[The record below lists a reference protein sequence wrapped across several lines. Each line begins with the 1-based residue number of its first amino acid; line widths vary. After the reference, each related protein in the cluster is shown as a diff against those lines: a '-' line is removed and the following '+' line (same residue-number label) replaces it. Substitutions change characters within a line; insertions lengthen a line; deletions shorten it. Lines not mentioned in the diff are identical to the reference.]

1 MASRDER
8 KARNIYN
15 ESLRRAQAGDTSSYV
30 QGEMQR
36 YGISD
41 PSTAPFR
48 GSGAGNLNPA
58 IDAGKNYIGGLWG
71 GAQRGLDALT
81 QGVAMA
87 NENESWFRRNA
98 PNTKRHAGV
107 PMNVRESV
115 MTDRGKAFYD
125 KYVKLAG
132 LNPDRKQYYLDQ
144 ADTARRNL
152 QITKRI
158 NYGMGELGLDETP
171 FKGYESYHDG
181 SRFDIDRFSEAMSE
195 YLPGGEEIT
204 EDLTD
209 TIISPDEIET
219 EDAYST
225 FPGGFAD
232 DRIVTGPFPPG
243 IAYPGYNADITITDL
258 PPETF
263 EKPTDEI
270 FGDPEIFNKN
280 FELWTPFGDPSDYPE
295 MFGGAANAYELY
307 KQLEEAHGISE
318 DELLQKM
325 IDEKVI
331 KERIDDELP
340 ILQEPS
346 QLRLEDKV
354 KRMSLEELE
363 GLIEDQEYWSGDRID
378 I

>member
-132 LNPDRKQYYLDQ
+132 LIPDEKQYYLDQ

-171 FKGYESYHDG
+171 FKGYESYDQG
-181 SRFDIDRFSEAMSE
+181 FEGFGPDDLGPRFDIDRFTEAMSS
-195 YLPGGEEIT
+195 YLPEEIT
-204 EDLTD
+204 ESITEEDVPLDLSYT
-209 TIISPDEIET
+209 
-219 EDAYST
+219 
-225 FPGGFAD
+225 
-232 DRIVTGPFPPG
+232 
-243 IAYPGYNADITITDL
+243 
-258 PPETF
+258 PETVW
-263 EKPTDEI
+263 
-270 FGDPEIFNKN
+270 GPE
-280 FELWTPFGDPSDYPE
+280 GDPSIGMAGMEEDTSSDYDWTDLWMTDREDDLLGEEEDLTETITEDDGEKFVLKESKFSQGNLGTEGKYDYSPNLDLNIMNIE
-295 MFGGAANAYELY
+295 DSELRKKATDAAIQFNNMWKSGESDMYELEKLY
-307 KQLEEAHGISE
+307 DAYLAAVEAGA
-318 DELLQKM
+318 Q
-325 IDEKVI
+325 
-331 KERIDDELP
+331 
-340 ILQEPS
+340 
-346 QLRLEDKV
+346 
-354 KRMSLEELE
+354 
-363 GLIEDQEYWSGDRID
+363 
-378 I
+378 

>member
-115 MTDRGKAFYD
+115 MADRDKAFYD

-171 FKGYESYHDG
+171 FKGYESYDQG
-181 SRFDIDRFSEAMSE
+181 FEGFGPDDLGPRFDIDRFTEAMSS
-195 YLPGGEEIT
+195 YLPEEIT
-204 EDLTD
+204 ESITEEDVPLDLSYTPETVWGPEGDPNIIMAGMEPYPDWEPYKDEWYDLQKDIDGVEEDLT
-209 TIISPDEIET
+209 ENIEET
-219 EDAYST
+219 TKT
-225 FPGGFAD
+225 F
-232 DRIVTGPFPPG
+232 
-243 IAYPGYNADITITDL
+243 TDL
-258 PPETF
+258 
-263 EKPTDEI
+263 
-270 FGDPEIFNKN
+270 GDTHSFTEEFN
-280 FELWTPFGDPSDYPE
+280 WGAGDYEDVQEYV
-295 MFGGAANAYELY
+295 NALTQDPDSTWY
-307 KQLEEAHGISE
+307 KMDQ
-318 DELLQKM
+318 DELVKILIKHNR
-325 IDEKVI
+325 I
-331 KERIDDELP
+331 KE
-340 ILQEPS
+340 
-346 QLRLEDKV
+346 K
-354 KRMSLEELE
+354 
-363 GLIEDQEYWSGDRID
+363 
-378 I
+378 

>member
-15 ESLRRAQAGDTSSYV
+15 ESLRRAQVGDTSSYV

-115 MTDRGKAFYD
+115 MADRDKAFYD

-132 LNPDRKQYYLDQ
+132 LIPDEKQYYLDQ

-171 FKGYESYHDG
+171 FKGYESYDQG
-181 SRFDIDRFSEAMSE
+181 FEGFGPDDLGPRFDIDRFTEAMSE
-195 YLPGGEEIT
+195 YLPGGEEVTESIT
-204 EDLTD
+204 EEMPDPFFMERDWELTPDTFEDVTVTDLF
-209 TIISPDEIET
+209 PT
-219 EDAYST
+219 ED
-225 FPGGFAD
+225 D
-232 DRIVTGPFPPG
+232 
-243 IAYPGYNADITITDL
+243 
-258 PPETF
+258 
-263 EKPTDEI
+263 
-270 FGDPEIFNKN
+270 
-280 FELWTPFGDPSDYPE
+280 
-295 MFGGAANAYELY
+295 
-307 KQLEEAHGISE
+307 LEEDAPKVSSYVNLDTVYDFTENFLNTPWGGDYSGPQEYITHLEKESPTAKDKTR
-318 DELLQKM
+318 DELIELLIK
-325 IDEKVI
+325 INYLKEK
-331 KERIDDELP
+331 
-340 ILQEPS
+340 
-346 QLRLEDKV
+346 
-354 KRMSLEELE
+354 
-363 GLIEDQEYWSGDRID
+363 
-378 I
+378 